1 MKIILA
7 VGHSQVETS
16 IEKQLPH
23 DCEVVGVATYREAVL
38 SKLREFP
45 TTDVV
50 LIRDNLPGDLKILSL
65 IHQIRA
71 EFNGCRIILMTKHRE
86 AGDSFLAAVVSY
98 AVWDIILGY
107 KVSVSTLVDFI
118 LNPRTF
124 KDVER
129 FQKRTLIDENTVTS
143 STEAV
148 VEPTSIPTSVT
159 TPFPEAV
166 PTANPSTSSQPMPS
180 TASTMKQMPSTTPH
194 YGESKVGKG
203 SMREQLFKQ
212 MEATSSSP
220 TSSTS
225 SVDESFRL
233 DSEMPTS
240 SEEPFSFTPNPVESI
255 PQMPISEPSIAPEL
269 SFTLEESTPIQEPSV
284 PKFEFKMTAEDTSEP
299 TPVEPKKP
307 KLFSTKDMES
317 IDKPLVGHRPAFN
330 NQIKNSPIV
339 MSLVGFKGGVG
350 TSQTAFNLAVQLA
363 KHKNRVL
370 YVELNDHSL
379 PLTYLYNLS
388 TLRGGLED
396 ALRAAQSSNVQ
407 NFSNYVTQFK
417 VLKET
422 QREKEMQVLLK
433 PYPDT
438 LDFITFSH
446 FFIHQEKEE
455 YYPEHLKGLLSD
467 LLLSEGYQYIIL
479 DVNVH
484 SNAVLVSQALRSS
497 KYICPV
503 ITQDMV
509 SVGQSVECLKTIHQH
524 QLPLHHKVQFILNR
538 YDSSCNSDKSILRWI
553 THELPFKPLGIWTI
567 PEHAS
572 AYNKAN
578 DKSKP
583 VVLTSPPK
591 AVLQAFETLHNY
603 LKTM

>member
-1 MKIILA
+1 MKVILA
-7 VGHSQVETS
+7 IGHPKVES
-16 IEKQLPH
+16 AIEEKLPSH
-23 DCEVVGVATYREAVL
+23 CEVVGVATYREAIL
-38 SKLREFP
+38 NKLRENP

-50 LIRDNLPGDLKILSL
+50 LIRDNLQGEVKILTL

-71 EFNGCRIILMTKHRE
+71 EFDKCRIILMTKNRE
-86 AGDSFLAAVVSY
+86 AGDPFLSAVVSY

-107 KVSVSTLVDFI
+107 KTSVSHMVDYI

-129 FQKRTLIDENTVTS
+129 FQKRVLIDESTPTPEIETPVESQPSTPYPS
-143 STEAV
+143 SFD
-148 VEPTSIPTSVT
+148 PSVGT
-159 TPFPEAV
+159 PATPFPMETDQ
-166 PTANPSTSSQPMPS
+166 PGNPSLTTFPTSSS
-180 TASTMKQMPSTTPH
+180 
-194 YGESKVGKG
+194 ESGGVRKG

-212 MEATSSSP
+212 MEA
-220 TSSTS
+220 
-225 SVDESFRL
+225 SVTPQTTTELPSEPFVFETFESA
-233 DSEMPTS
+233 S
-240 SEEPFSFTPNPVESI
+240 SEPTFVFDSHLPPVTESI
-255 PQMPISEPSIAPEL
+255 YPQAEIPISPHPSFVIEEEPVAAEI
-269 SFTLEESTPIQEPSV
+269 PI
-284 PKFEFKMTAEDTSEP
+284 PKFEFKTAKAAPMEEESVAP
-299 TPVEPKKP
+299 EPKKP
-307 KLFSTKDMES
+307 KLFSTKDIES

-330 NQIKNSPIV
+330 NKIKNSPIV

-350 TSQTAFNLAVQLA
+350 TSQTAFNLAVHLA
-363 KHKNRVL
+363 RHQNRVL

-396 ALRAAQSSNVQ
+396 ALRAAESSSVQ
-407 NFSNYVTQFK
+407 EFSAYVTRFK
-417 VLKET
+417 DLKQT
-422 QREKEMQVLLK
+422 QREKDMQLLLK

-446 FFIHQEKEE
+446 FFVHQEKEA

-484 SNAVLVSQALRSS
+484 SNPVLVSQALRSS

-509 SVGQSVECLKTIHQH
+509 SVGQSVECLKAIHQH
-524 QLPLHHKVQFILNR
+524 QFPLHHKVQFILNR
-538 YDSSCNSDKSILRWI
+538 YDNTCHSDKAILKWI
-553 THELPFKPLGIWTI
+553 NHELPFKSMGIWTI
-567 PEHAS
+567 PDGTH

-583 VVLTSPPK
+583 VVLASPPK
-591 AVLQAFETLHNY
+591 PILQAFETLHNY

>member
-1 MKIILA
+1 MNIILA
-7 VGHSQVETS
+7 VGHSQVEAS
-16 IEKQLPH
+16 IEKQLPDH
-23 DCEVVGVATYREAVL
+23 CEVVSIATYREAVIT
-38 SKLREFP
+38 KLREFP
-45 TTDVV
+45 NTDVV
-50 LIRDNLPGDLKILSL
+50 LIRDNLAGDIKILSL

-71 EFNGCRIILMTKHRE
+71 EFNNCRIVLMTKHRE
-86 AGDSFLAAVVSY
+86 AGDPFLAAVVSY

-107 KVSVSTLVDFI
+107 KVSVSTLVDYI

-129 FQKRTLIDENTVTS
+129 FQKRVLIDETTQSPTPEKSEKETKTPTS
-143 STEAV
+143 SAAPFIQESSYPNTPYPESQGN
-148 VEPTSIPTSVT
+148 TS
-159 TPFPEAV
+159 FPEFV
-166 PTANPSTSSQPMPS
+166 SQPEASRGVFVGDS
-180 TASTMKQMPSTTPH
+180 THPP
-194 YGESKVGKG
+194 KG

-212 MEATSSSP
+212 MESKDIHSASSIS
-220 TSSTS
+220 
-225 SVDESFRL
+225 
-233 DSEMPTS
+233 M
-240 SEEPFSFTPNPVESI
+240 EEPFTFEPQEQPLFENSFSFST
-255 PQMPISEPSIAPEL
+255 EPSQVSTESAVTPDL
-269 SFTLEESTPIQEPSV
+269 SFTLNESSPVSEPAV
-284 PKFEFKMTAEDTSEP
+284 PKFEFKMTAEEVDE
-299 TPVEPKKP
+299 TPKTEPKKP

-330 NQIKNSPIV
+330 NQIKNSPVV

-350 TSQTAFNLAVQLA
+350 TSHTAFNLAVQLA

-396 ALRAAQSSNVQ
+396 VLRAAQSSDVQ
-407 NFSNYVTQFK
+407 NFSAYVTRFK
-417 VLKET
+417 TLKET
-422 QREKEMQVLLK
+422 QREKEMQALLK

-438 LDFITFSH
+438 LDFISFSH
-446 FFIHQEKEE
+446 FFVCGEKEE
-455 YYPEHLKGLLSD
+455 YYPEHLKGVLTD

-479 DVNVH
+479 DVNIH
-484 SNAVLVSQALRSS
+484 SNPTLVSQALRSS

-509 SVGQSVECLKTIHQH
+509 SVGQSVECLKAIHQH
-524 QLPLHHKVQFILNR
+524 QFPLQHKVQYVLNR
-538 YDSSCNSDKSILRWI
+538 YDSSCRSDKSILKWI

-567 PEHAS
+567 PENAS

-583 VVLTSPPK
+583 VVLSSPPK
-591 AVLQAFETLHNY
+591 AIVQAFETLHNY